1 MRHLLLIAFVGLFA
15 ACQPPTVAKNGGLV
29 ITLGVV
35 DESPANKDVKAT
47 EQILKNRINA
57 ICANNPKL
65 TYDAK
70 GHSFRLELPGET
82 DRLKFDTLLFSPGR
96 FETLET
102 YELSELHDCLH
113 QANRVYAERQ
123 SAITTDS
130 MLAANPLF
138 SVLMLQYVEG
148 RPQQGPVLGYSKVGD
163 TAKVNAILRTEYIK
177 ALFPSDVK
185 FMWAKEENSLMSLI
199 SIRGINQSA
208 GIDNSALEKVEANN
222 SSWGYEV
229 QLTFKPE
236 FHQVWA
242 RMTANNV
249 GRSLALVIDG
259 QVYSY
264 PRVNSEITG
273 GRSTISANFDE
284 SQANI
289 LAAVL
294 NYGILPVGL
303 KFLNVERVEAN

>member
-1 MRHLLLIAFVGLFA
+1 MRNILLIAVAALFA

-35 DESPANKDVKAT
+35 EENPTNQDVKTT
-47 EQILKNRINA
+47 EQILKNRMNA
-57 ICANNPKL
+57 ICANNPTV

-70 GHSFRLELPGET
+70 GHCFRLEFPRET
-82 DRLKFDTLLFSPGR
+82 DRLKFDTLLFSQGR
-96 FETLET
+96 FETLEV

-123 SAITTDS
+123 SAIPTDS

-138 SVLMLQYVEG
+138 SVLMLRYVEG

-163 TAKVNAILRTEYIK
+163 TAKVNGILRTEYIK

-208 GIDNSALEKVEANN
+208 GIDNSALEKVEANK